1 MRTTTLKLYLKM
13 RGLRFALRGLLKD
26 DKGLDLLEYALAMV
40 LMAGAAVA
48 GVTSVALKIS
58 QAFALISAKLSS
70 YTS

>member
-40 LMAGAAVA
+40 
-48 GVTSVALKIS
+48 ALS
-58 QAFALISAKLSS
+58 CTMQ
-70 YTS
+70 